1 MMNKLKQTIDKIL
14 DDVYERRLK
23 TMSYEA
29 EDMII
34 AEIEDLEQILDL
46 IREEEQQQ
54 SQCLAFWMR
63 GHLGGEDAY
72 VCSKCGAGFTGSNRA
87 EIAYNHKYCPKC
99 GSKMDLS
106 MVEFD
111 GDTWGVD

>member
-1 MMNKLKQTIDKIL
+1 MMDKLKRTTDKIL
-14 DDVYERRLK
+14 DDVYERLLK

-34 AEIEDLEQILDL
+34 AETEDLDQILDL
-46 IREEEQQQ
+46 IREERQA
-54 SQCLAFWMR
+54 QCVTFWMR
-63 GHLGGEDAY
+63 GHLGKEDAY
-72 VCSKCGAGFTGSNRA
+72 VCSNCGAGFTGPNRA

-106 MVEFD
+106 KIEFD
-111 GDTWGVD
+111 GDTWSAD

>member
-1 MMNKLKQTIDKIL
+1 MMDKLKRTIDKIL

-34 AEIEDLEQILDL
+34 AETEDLEQILDQ
-46 IREEEQQQ
+46 IREEERRAQ
-54 SQCLAFWMR
+54 WMR

-72 VCSKCGAGFTGSNRA
+72 VCSKCGAGFTGPNRA
-87 EIAYNHKYCPKC
+87 EIAYNHQYCPKC

-106 MVEFD
+106 VIEFD
-111 GDTWGVD
+111 GDTWSAD